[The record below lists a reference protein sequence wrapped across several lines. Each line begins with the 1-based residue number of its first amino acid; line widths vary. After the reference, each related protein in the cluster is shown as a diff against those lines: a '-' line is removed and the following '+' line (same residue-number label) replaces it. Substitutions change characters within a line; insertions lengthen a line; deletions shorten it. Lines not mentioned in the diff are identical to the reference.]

1 MGPLLQL
8 SRWIDSLNARIG
20 RISAW
25 FLLAM
30 IGIGAFNALAR
41 YSSRWLGADLSSNT
55 LIEAQWYLF
64 SAAFLLA
71 SAHTLSQNDHVRVD
85 VLYGRL
91 DARKQ
96 AWIDL
101 AGGILFL
108 LPFCIFGV
116 WISLEYVAD
125 SWAVWE
131 GSPDPGGLPRYP
143 LKTIIPVTFSLLLA
157 QGLSEC
163 IKRVAFLRGLLP
175 TASGQEEAS

>member
-1 MGPLLQL
+1 MRQLLQL
-8 SRWIDSLNARIG
+8 SGWIDALTARVG
-20 RISAW
+20 RLSAW
-25 FLLAM
+25 FLLLM
-30 IGIGAFNALAR
+30 IFIGAFNALAR

-55 LIEAQWYLF
+55 LLELQWYLF

-71 SAHTLSQNDHVRVD
+71 SAHTLARNNHVRVD

-108 LPFCIFGV
+108 LPFCLFGI

-125 SWAVWE
+125 SWAVME

-143 LKTIIPVTFSLLLA
+143 LKTIIPVTFGLLLA
-157 QGLSEC
+157 QGVSEC
-163 IKRVAFLRGLLP
+163 IKRLAFLRGVLP
-175 TASGQEEAS
+175 DDDGTEEAA